1 MKDTTV
7 NMVNTDRDLYNR
19 TMVEQI
25 MIIKN
30 DKEESKCPV
39 GVPNN
44 MKGTMMKE
52 GRNLSFITNFKTSN
66 KLKKNSVS

>member
-1 MKDTTV
+1 
-7 NMVNTDRDLYNR
+7 
-19 TMVEQI
+19 MVEQI